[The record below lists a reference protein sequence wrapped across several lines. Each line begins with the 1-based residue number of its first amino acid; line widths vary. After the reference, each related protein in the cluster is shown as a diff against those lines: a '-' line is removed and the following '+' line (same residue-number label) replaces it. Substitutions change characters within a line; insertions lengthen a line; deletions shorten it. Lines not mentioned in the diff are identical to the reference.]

1 VQFALERLCV
11 VCCALYRVTMEKVQ
25 IIIVDDS
32 YICTLFI
39 RLCSASRVLVWNF
52 LPTVIDY
59 FECLCRR
66 FSKIVPFFLN
76 QLLKIRLNTLRT
88 GDADLRF

>member
-39 RLCSASRVLVWNF
+39 RQNFSLCSASRVLVWDF

-59 FECLCRR
+59 FECLCHR
-66 FSKIVPFFLN
+66 FSKIVHFV
-76 QLLKIRLNTLRT
+76 
-88 GDADLRF
+88 